1 MIHTFEKDF
10 DFEVWKGESNDLVPI
25 KAKLKELR
33 SWE

>member
-1 MIHTFEKDF
+1 MIHAFEKDF
-10 DFEVWKGESNDLVPI
+10 DFEAWKSEAKDLAPI